1 MNYLQELNAFRD
13 WTLLN
18 KPTTS
23 EIVLWYALMS
33 INNMTG
39 WKKQFT
45 VANQTL
51 QLMTGLSKAT
61 LDRARNKLTQ
71 KGLLKYTPG
80 NTRQAG
86 TYELVSIS
94 ATKRDQ
100 CETNSETNMRLM
112 RDQCE
117 TNGENII
124 KYKQN
129 KTKLEYNT
137 PLNPPK
143 KNPDQKLYD
152 EFFEQNVEADKVT
165 VASDEQPGENSGPRP
180 PFKSKR
186 QEQLF
191 DEFWAQYPKKRNK
204 GQAER
209 AWAKIKPDEQL
220 FKAILDGLERAK
232 KSRDWLKNEGQFIP
246 YPATW
251 LNAKGWE
258 DVHNDLMRREEE
270 ATFDWGYG
278 YKPD

>member
-1 MNYLQELNAFRD
+1 VNYLQELNAFRD

-94 ATKRDQ
+94 TTKRDQ

-129 KTKLEYNT
+129 KTKQDYNT

-143 KNPDQKLYD
+143 EKPQKKAYA
-152 EFFEQNVEADKVT
+152 EFVFLTEAEYERLIKDYGEADTLRMIEILDNYIGQNPSKNGKKYTDHNRVIRGWVKDRLLEEKARKAKVT
-165 VASDEQPGENSGPRP
+165 QFKPR
-180 PFKSKR
+180 
-186 QEQLF
+186 
-191 DEFWAQYPKKRNK
+191 NT
-204 GQAER
+204 
-209 AWAKIKPDEQL
+209 
-220 FKAILDGLERAK
+220 
-232 KSRDWLKNEGQFIP
+232 N
-246 YPATW
+246 
-251 LNAKGWE
+251 
-258 DVHNDLMRREEE
+258 RREEE
-270 ATFDWGYG
+270 PEFDWGYG

>member
-86 TYELVSIS
+86 TYELVSICT
-94 ATKRDQ
+94 TKRDQ
-100 CETNSETNMRLM
+100 YEINSETNMRPM

-129 KTKLEYNT
+129 KTKLDYNT

-143 KNPDQKLYD
+143 EKPQKIAYA
-152 EFFEQNVEADKVT
+152 EFVFLTEAEYERLIKDYGEADT
-165 VASDEQPGENSGPRP
+165 LRMIE
-180 PFKSKR
+180 
-186 QEQLF
+186 
-191 DEFWAQYPKKRNK
+191 
-204 GQAER
+204 
-209 AWAKIKPDEQL
+209 
-220 FKAILDGLERAK
+220 ILDNYIGQNPSKNGKKYTDHNRVIRGWVKDRLLEEKQKQAK
-232 KSRDWLKNEGQFIP
+232 VAQFKP
-246 YPATW
+246 R
-251 LNAKGWE
+251 N
-258 DVHNDLMRREEE
+258 NNRREEE
-270 ATFDWGYG
+270 PEFEWGYG

>member
-86 TYELVSIS
+86 TYELVSIYT
-94 ATKRDQ
+94 TKRDQ
-100 CETNSETNMRLM
+100 CETNGETNMRLM

-124 KYKQN
+124 KHKQN
-129 KTKLEYNT
+129 KTKQNNNT
-137 PLNPPK
+137 PLTPPKEKPQKIAYAEFVFLTEAEHERLIKDYGEADTSRMIEILDNYIGQNPK
-143 KNPDQKLYD
+143 KNNRYTDHNRVIRGWVKDRL
-152 EFFEQNVEADKVT
+152 FEEKQRQAKV
-165 VASDEQPGENSGPRP
+165 AQFKPRT
-180 PFKSKR
+180 
-186 QEQLF
+186 
-191 DEFWAQYPKKRNK
+191 N
-204 GQAER
+204 
-209 AWAKIKPDEQL
+209 
-220 FKAILDGLERAK
+220 
-232 KSRDWLKNEGQFIP
+232 N
-246 YPATW
+246 
-251 LNAKGWE
+251 
-258 DVHNDLMRREEE
+258 HREEE
-270 ATFDWGYG
+270 PEFDWGWQ
-278 YKPD
+278 KET

>member
-1 MNYLQELNAFRD
+1 VNYLQELNAFRD

-94 ATKRDQ
+94 TIKRDQ

-129 KTKLEYNT
+129 KTKLDYNT

-143 KNPDQKLYD
+143 KKPDKKLYG
-152 EFFEQNVEADKVT
+152 EFVELTEEEYARLLADYGEQDLAWMIQRLDIYLGQNEKNRKKYTSHNHVLRGWVSDRLKEEKEKQSKV
-165 VASDEQPGENSGPRP
+165 AQFKPR
-180 PFKSKR
+180 
-186 QEQLF
+186 
-191 DEFWAQYPKKRNK
+191 NT
-204 GQAER
+204 
-209 AWAKIKPDEQL
+209 
-220 FKAILDGLERAK
+220 
-232 KSRDWLKNEGQFIP
+232 N
-246 YPATW
+246 
-251 LNAKGWE
+251 
-258 DVHNDLMRREEE
+258 RREEE
-270 ATFDWGYG
+270 PEFDWGWQ
-278 YKPD
+278 KET

>member
-71 KGLLKYTPG
+71 KGLLKYFPG

-94 ATKRDQ
+94 TTKRDQ
-100 CETNSETNMRLM
+100 YENNSETNMRPM

-117 TNGENII
+117 TNGENIN
-124 KYKQN
+124 KHKQN
-129 KTKLEYNT
+129 KTKQENII
-137 PLNPPK
+137 PPINPPK
-143 KNPDQKLYD
+143 KKPDKKLYG
-152 EFFEQNVEADKVT
+152 EFVELTEAEYARLLADYGEQDLAWMIQRLDIYLGQNEKNRKKYTSHNHVLRGWVSDRLKEEKEKQQSKV
-165 VASDEQPGENSGPRP
+165 AQFKPR
-180 PFKSKR
+180 SSN
-186 QEQLF
+186 
-191 DEFWAQYPKKRNK
+191 Y
-204 GQAER
+204 
-209 AWAKIKPDEQL
+209 
-220 FKAILDGLERAK
+220 
-232 KSRDWLKNEGQFIP
+232 
-246 YPATW
+246 
-251 LNAKGWE
+251 
-258 DVHNDLMRREEE
+258 REEE
-270 ATFDWGYG
+270 PEFEWGWQ
-278 YKPD
+278 KET

>member
-39 WKKQFT
+39 WKRQFT

-86 TYELVSIS
+86 TYELVSIYT
-94 ATKRDQ
+94 TKRDQ
-100 CETNSETNMRLM
+100 CETNGETNIRLM

-124 KYKQN
+124 KHKQN
-129 KTKLEYNT
+129 KTKQNNNT
-137 PLNPPK
+137 PLTPPKEKPQKIAYAEFVFLTEAEHERLIKDYGEADTSRMIEILDNYIGQNPK
-143 KNPDQKLYD
+143 KNNRYTDHNRVIRGWVKDRL
-152 EFFEQNVEADKVT
+152 FEEKQRQAKV
-165 VASDEQPGENSGPRP
+165 
-180 PFKSKR
+180 
-186 QEQLF
+186 
-191 DEFWAQYPKKRNK
+191 AQ
-204 GQAER
+204 
-209 AWAKIKPDEQL
+209 
-220 FKAILDGLERAK
+220 FKART
-232 KSRDWLKNEGQFIP
+232 N
-246 YPATW
+246 
-251 LNAKGWE
+251 N
-258 DVHNDLMRREEE
+258 HREEE
-270 ATFDWGYG
+270 PEFDWGWQ
-278 YKPD
+278 KEKT

>member
-39 WKKQFT
+39 WKQQFT
-45 VANQTL
+45 AANQTV

-71 KGLLKYTPG
+71 KGLLKYLPG

-94 ATKRDQ
+94 AIKRDQ
-100 CETNSETNMRLM
+100 CETNVRPM

-117 TNGENII
+117 TNGETIT
-124 KYKQN
+124 KHKQN
-129 KTKLEYNT
+129 KTKQDNNT

-143 KNPDQKLYD
+143 EKPQKIAYA
-152 EFFEQNVEADKVT
+152 EFVFLTEAEYERLIKDYGEADT
-165 VASDEQPGENSGPRP
+165 LRMIE
-180 PFKSKR
+180 
-186 QEQLF
+186 
-191 DEFWAQYPKKRNK
+191 
-204 GQAER
+204 
-209 AWAKIKPDEQL
+209 
-220 FKAILDGLERAK
+220 ILDNYIGQNPSKNGKKYTDHNRVIRGWVKDRLLEEKQKQAK
-232 KSRDWLKNEGQFIP
+232 VAQFKP
-246 YPATW
+246 RSSNY
-251 LNAKGWE
+251 
-258 DVHNDLMRREEE
+258 REEE
-270 ATFDWGYG
+270 PEFDWGYG

>member
-86 TYELVSIS
+86 TYELVSIYT
-94 ATKRDQ
+94 TKRDQ
-100 CETNSETNMRLM
+100 YETNGETNMRLM

-124 KYKQN
+124 KHKQN
-129 KTKLEYNT
+129 KTKQNNNT
-137 PLNPPK
+137 PLTPPKEKPQKIAYAEFVFLTEAEHERLIKDYGEADTSRMIEILDNYIGQNPK
-143 KNPDQKLYD
+143 KNNRYTDHNRVIRGWVKDRL
-152 EFFEQNVEADKVT
+152 FEEKQRQAKV
-165 VASDEQPGENSGPRP
+165 AQFKPRT
-180 PFKSKR
+180 
-186 QEQLF
+186 
-191 DEFWAQYPKKRNK
+191 N
-204 GQAER
+204 
-209 AWAKIKPDEQL
+209 
-220 FKAILDGLERAK
+220 
-232 KSRDWLKNEGQFIP
+232 N
-246 YPATW
+246 
-251 LNAKGWE
+251 
-258 DVHNDLMRREEE
+258 HREEE
-270 ATFDWGYG
+270 PEFDWGYG